1 MLLCNAMQEED
12 DEERGSSSK
21 STGRLANAVWLG
33 EEDGAKN
40 VRRRRLRRPP
50 GKFRFFSLFRDFF

>member
-1 MLLCNAMQEED
+1 MQEEE

-21 STGRLANAVWLG
+21 STGRLANAVWLAG
-33 EEDGAKN
+33 EDGAKN